1 MVKAMDVLFLEGSR
15 TLGAKVRLLRL
26 DRKWS
31 QGELACFAT
40 DHFRS
45 LGFPRRKVTPADV
58 LYLEKDWRIFPA
70 KKAAILTCLGLHDE

>member
-1 MVKAMDVLFLEGSR
+1 MVKAMDVLFLYGSR
-15 TLGAKVRLLRL
+15 TLGEKVRLLRL

-40 DHFRS
+40 DRFRAA
-45 LGFPRRKVTPADV
+45 GFPRRKVTPADV

-70 KKAAILTCLGLHDE
+70 KKTAILVVLGLRDD